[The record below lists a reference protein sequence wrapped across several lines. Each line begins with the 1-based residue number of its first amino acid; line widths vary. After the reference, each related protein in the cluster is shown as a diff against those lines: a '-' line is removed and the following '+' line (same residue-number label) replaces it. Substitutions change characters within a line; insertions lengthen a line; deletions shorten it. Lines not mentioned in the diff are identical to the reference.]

1 MDRRSWP
8 WKKKGSD
15 KSILVI
21 DSASADASHSQIEK
35 ESVKK
40 PKYVQISVEQYT
52 HFTGLE
58 EQVKT
63 YDVQIKSYEKQVETY
78 EERVKDFEEQIDAYD
93 EKVHEYEEQV
103 QRLNEDV
110 EDLNEK
116 LSTANDE
123 ITTKEALVKQ
133 HSKVAEDAVS
143 GWEKADAEALTLK
156 NTLETVTLS
165 KLTAED
171 RAAHLDGAL
180 KECMRQIRNL
190 KKDHEVKLHDV
201 ALSKTKQIEKLT
213 MEFEKRMCDYEQ
225 ELLRSAA
232 DSDALSRTL
241 QERSNMLVK
250 ISEEKSRADAEIE
263 TLKSNLEMCER
274 EIKSLKYE
282 VHVVSKELE
291 IRNEEKNMCIRS
303 AESANK
309 QHLEGVKKIAKLE
322 GECQRLRSLVRKKL
336 PGPAALA
343 QMKLEVE
350 NLGRD
355 SGDARQKRSPVKV
368 SSPCKSPGG
377 YSSTGSE
384 FSFENTQ
391 KFQKENEFLTERLL
405 AMEEETKMLKEALAK
420 RNSELLES
428 RDLCAQS
435 TSKIQSL
442 EAQLQQNNFQ
452 KSTLEVCPNLNTSN
466 PSSSISVSEDGN
478 DDSGSCSGSLS
489 TNPPQQTKKEKENAA
504 LERVESVSSHV
515 ELMDDFLEM
524 EKLACLPN
532 QPSSNGSMDS
542 KDCSGDQKS
551 ELVILDAHTELEES
565 DRGSP
570 AAVMEFRSRLSKVIE
585 SVSTDADLQKIV
597 ADINFI
603 LKDVNACMDQEK
615 PSEVQVHPEEVSDLC
630 PEQNL
635 VEDCHLA
642 EQKLQSIIHQ
652 DLKIAVSR
660 IHDFVLLLRNE
671 VRAGHQDTAI
681 EGNDFVELIEGF
693 SVTFNHVLS
702 GDKTL
707 DDFVSNLANVF
718 NEAMELKVNFRGR
731 ASSEV
736 ETLSPDCIDKVALP
750 ESKVVDK
757 DSSQEIYQ
765 NGCVHNEPGVPCDE
779 NRVLGYETDSKL
791 QEIEELK
798 SEKEKMAMDIEELKF
813 QLQESEQLLAD
824 TRSQC
829 DSAQRSNNL
838 ADTQLRCMTESYRS
852 LESRAA
858 DLEIDVNQ
866 LKEKI
871 RKLEN
876 ELEDEKRNHQEA
888 IVRCHELEEHIQRH
902 TSLVAEDD
910 EEADIKGKQER
921 ELSAAAEKLAEC
933 QETIFVLGKQ
943 LKSFRPQP
951 EQVRSPQRQN
961 ESYSEEELGNTTTSV
976 PKNYTAEVEGDS
988 AETCVNEVPRY
999 MESPKCP
1006 SDSETSDTITSPS
1019 RVGSR
1024 LSRSGSSG
1032 NPTPEKASR
1041 GISRFFS
1048 SKSGY

>member
-8 WKKKGSD
+8 WKKKSSE
-15 KSILVI
+15 KSTLVI
-21 DSASADASHSQIEK
+21 DSAADTSNSQIEK
-35 ESVKK
+35 ETIKK
-40 PKYVQISVEQYT
+40 PKYVQISVEQYS

-58 EQVKT
+58 EQIKT
-63 YDVQIKSYEKQVETY
+63 NDVQIKTYESQVESYEKQ
-78 EERVKDFEEQIDAYD
+78 VKDFEEQIDAYD
-93 EKVHEYEEQV
+93 EKVHECDEQV
-103 QRLNEDV
+103 EKLNADID
-110 EDLNEK
+110 DLNEK
-116 LSTANDE
+116 LSAANAE
-123 ITTKEALVKQ
+123 LVTKETLVKQ

-156 NTLETVTLS
+156 NTLESVTLL

-201 ALSKTKQIEKLT
+201 ALSKTKQIEKIT
-213 MEFEKRMCDYEQ
+213 MEFEKRISDYEQ

-250 ISEEKSRADAEIE
+250 ISEEKSRCDAEIE

-303 AESANK
+303 AEVANK

-322 GECQRLRSLVRKKL
+322 AECQRLRSLVRKKL

-350 NLGRD
+350 NLG
-355 SGDARQKRSPVKV
+355 GDTRLKKSPVKP
-368 SSPCKSPGG
+368 SSPCKSPRG
-377 YSSTGSE
+377 YSSSGSE
-384 FSFENTQ
+384 FFLDSSQ

-428 RDLCAQS
+428 RNLCAQS
-435 TSKIQSL
+435 TSKLQSL
-442 EAQLQQNNFQ
+442 KAQLQQNHSQ
-452 KSTLEVCPNLNTSN
+452 KSSLEVCPNVNTSN

-489 TNPPQQTKKEKENAA
+489 TTQSQQTKKEKDTAA
-504 LERVESVSSHV
+504 LERVESVNSHV

-532 QPSSNGSMDS
+532 QSNGN
-542 KDCSGDQKS
+542 GTIDQKS
-551 ELVILDAHTELEES
+551 ELVVLEAHSELEES

-570 AAVMEFRSRLSKVIE
+570 AVMEFRSRLSKVLE
-585 SVSTDADLQKIV
+585 SVSTGADLQKIV
-597 ADINFI
+597 GDIKCI
-603 LKDVNACMDQEK
+603 LQDVNACMDQDK
-615 PSEVQVHPEEVSDLC
+615 PSEVQIHPEEKA
-630 PEQNL
+630 
-635 VEDCHLA
+635 DCDLA
-642 EQKLQSIIHQ
+642 EQKLQSIQ
-652 DLKIAVSR
+652 PDLKNAVSR

-671 VRAGHQDTAI
+671 VKAGQETDI
-681 EGNDFVELIEGF
+681 EGNDFVELIKGF
-693 SVTFNHVLS
+693 SITFNHVLS
-702 GDKTL
+702 GDKNM
-707 DDFVSNLANVF
+707 DDFVLDLANVF
-718 NEAMELKVNFRGR
+718 NEAMELKITFRNLV
-731 ASSEV
+731 SSEV
-736 ETLSPDCIDKVALP
+736 ETLSPDCVDKVALP
-750 ESKVVDK
+750 ESKVLDK
-757 DSSQEIYQ
+757 DSSKEIYQ
-765 NGCVHNEPGVPCDE
+765 NGCVHNEPETPCEE
-779 NRVLGYETDSKL
+779 NRVLEYESDSKL

-798 SEKEKMAMDIEELKF
+798 SEKEKLAVDIEELKL
-813 QLQESEQLLAD
+813 QLQESEQMLANI
-824 TRSQC
+824 RSQFE
-829 DSAQRSNNL
+829 SAQRSNSL

-852 LESRAA
+852 LETRAA
-858 DLEIDVNQ
+858 ELEIDVNQ

-871 RKLEN
+871 RKLES

-888 IVRCHELEEHIQRH
+888 IVRCHELEAHIQRNRN

-910 EEADIKGKQER
+910 EEADIKAKQER

-951 EQVRSPQRQN
+951 EKMRSPQKQT
-961 ESYSEEELGNTTTSV
+961 ESYSDEEQLGITTTTSV
-976 PKNYTAEVEGDS
+976 PKNYTVVDEGDS
-988 AETCVNEVPRY
+988 ADTWFNEVPRF

-1006 SDSETSDTITSPS
+1006 SDSETSDTMTSPS

-1024 LSRSGSSG
+1024 LSRSGSSN

>member
-116 LSTANDE
+116 LSAANEE

-201 ALSKTKQIEKLT
+201 ALGKTKQIEKIT

-384 FSFENTQ
+384 FSLDSLQ
-391 KFQKENEFLTERLL
+391 KFQKENEFLTERLV

-435 TSKIQSL
+435 TSKLQSL
-442 EAQLQQNNFQ
+442 EAQLQQNNSQ
-452 KSTLEVCPNLNTSN
+452 KSSLEVCPNLNTSN

-489 TNPPQQTKKEKENAA
+489 TNPPQQTKKENAA

-542 KDCSGDQKS
+542 KDCSVDQKP
-551 ELVILDAHTELEES
+551 EQVTLDAHTELEES

-597 ADINFI
+597 ADINCI
-603 LKDVNACMDQEK
+603 LQDVNACMDQEK

-707 DDFVSNLANVF
+707 DDFVSNLANVL
-718 NEAMELKVNFRGR
+718 NEAMELKVNFRGL

-736 ETLSPDCIDKVALP
+736 ETLSPDCIDIVALP

-951 EQVRSPQRQN
+951 EQLRSPQRQN
-961 ESYSEEELGNTTTSV
+961 ESYSEEELGTTTTSV
-976 PKNYTAEVEGDS
+976 PKNYTTVDEGDS
-988 AETCVNEVPRY
+988 AETYINEVPRY

-1006 SDSETSDTITSPS
+1006 SDSETSDTVTSPS

>member
-8 WKKKGSD
+8 WKKKSSD

-21 DSASADASHSQIEK
+21 DSASADAASLSQIEK

-58 EQVKT
+58 EQIKT
-63 YDVQIKSYEKQVETY
+63 YDVQIESYDVKVKSYEKQVETY
-78 EERVKDFEEQIDAYD
+78 EEKVKDFEEQIDAYD
-93 EKVHEYEEQV
+93 EKVHEYDEQV
-103 QRLNEDV
+103 QRLNEDI

-116 LSTANDE
+116 LSSANEE
-123 ITTKEALVKQ
+123 IATKEALVKQ

-143 GWEKADAEALTLK
+143 GWEKADAEVLTLK

-190 KKDHEVKLHDV
+190 KKDHEVKMHEV
-201 ALSKTKQIEKLT
+201 ALSKTKQIEKIT

-250 ISEEKSRADAEIE
+250 MSEEKSRADAEIE

-309 QHLEGVKKIAKLE
+309 QHLEGVKKITKLE
-322 GECQRLRSLVRKKL
+322 AECQRLRSLVRKKL

-355 SGDARQKRSPVKV
+355 SGDARQKRSPVKA

-384 FSFENTQ
+384 FSLDSSQ

-428 RDLCAQS
+428 RNLCAQS
-435 TSKIQSL
+435 TSKLQSL
-442 EAQLQQNNFQ
+442 EAQLQQNNSQ
-452 KSTLEVCPNLNTSN
+452 KSSLEVCPNLNTSN

-489 TNPPQQTKKEKENAA
+489 TNPSHQTKKEKEMAA
-504 LERVESVSSHV
+504 LERGESINSHV

-532 QPSSNGSMDS
+532 QSSSNGSMDS
-542 KDCSGDQKS
+542 KDFSGDQKS
-551 ELVILDAHTELEES
+551 ELVILDGHTELEES

-570 AAVMEFRSRLSKVIE
+570 AAVMEFKSRLSKVIE
-585 SVSTDADLQKIV
+585 SVSTDVDLQKIA
-597 ADINFI
+597 ADIKCI
-603 LKDVNACMDQEK
+603 LQDVNACMDQEK

-630 PEQNL
+630 PEQSL

-642 EQKLQSIIHQ
+642 EQKLQSIHH
-652 DLKIAVSR
+652 DLKNAVSR

-671 VRAGHQDTAI
+671 VKIGQDTAI

-693 SVTFNHVLS
+693 SVTFNHVLC
-702 GDKTL
+702 GDKNL
-707 DDFVSNLANVF
+707 DDFVLNLANVF
-718 NEAMELKVNFRGR
+718 NEAMELKVNFRGL

-736 ETLSPDCIDKVALP
+736 ETLSQDCIDKVALP

-779 NRVLGYETDSKL
+779 NRVSGYESDSKL

-798 SEKEKMAMDIEELKF
+798 SEKEKMAVDIEGMKI

-824 TRSQC
+824 IRSQC

-871 RKLEN
+871 GKLEN

-888 IVRCHELEEHIQRH
+888 IVRCHELEEHIQR
-902 TSLVAEDD
+902 
-910 EEADIKGKQER
+910 
-921 ELSAAAEKLAEC
+921 
-933 QETIFVLGKQ
+933 
-943 LKSFRPQP
+943 
-951 EQVRSPQRQN
+951 
-961 ESYSEEELGNTTTSV
+961 
-976 PKNYTAEVEGDS
+976 
-988 AETCVNEVPRY
+988 
-999 MESPKCP
+999 
-1006 SDSETSDTITSPS
+1006 
-1019 RVGSR
+1019 
-1024 LSRSGSSG
+1024 
-1032 NPTPEKASR
+1032 
-1041 GISRFFS
+1041 
-1048 SKSGY
+1048 

>member
-116 LSTANDE
+116 LSAANEE

-201 ALSKTKQIEKLT
+201 ALGKTKQIEKIT

-384 FSFENTQ
+384 FSLDSLQ
-391 KFQKENEFLTERLL
+391 KFQKENEFLTERLV

-435 TSKIQSL
+435 TSKLQSL
-442 EAQLQQNNFQ
+442 EAQLQQNNSQ
-452 KSTLEVCPNLNTSN
+452 KSSLEVCPNLNTSN

-489 TNPPQQTKKEKENAA
+489 TNPPQQTKKENAA

-542 KDCSGDQKS
+542 KDCSVDQKP
-551 ELVILDAHTELEES
+551 EQVTLDAHTELEES

-597 ADINFI
+597 ADINCI
-603 LKDVNACMDQEK
+603 LQDVNACMDQEK

-707 DDFVSNLANVF
+707 DDFVSNLANVL
-718 NEAMELKVNFRGR
+718 NEAMELKVNFRGL

-736 ETLSPDCIDKVALP
+736 ETLSPDCIDIVALP

-888 IVRCHELEEHIQRH
+888 IVRCHELEEHIQSNRH

-951 EQVRSPQRQN
+951 EQLRSPQRQN
-961 ESYSEEELGNTTTSV
+961 ESYSEEELGTTTTSV
-976 PKNYTAEVEGDS
+976 PKNYTTVDEGDS
-988 AETCVNEVPRY
+988 AETYINEVPRY

-1006 SDSETSDTITSPS
+1006 SDSETSDTVTSPS

>member
-8 WKKKGSD
+8 WKKKASD

-21 DSASADASHSQIEK
+21 DSAADASHSQIDK
-35 ESVKK
+35 EAIKK

-58 EQVKT
+58 EQIKS
-63 YDVQIKSYEKQVETY
+63 YDVQIKGYDVQVKTYENQVESYEEQ
-78 EERVKDFEEQIDAYD
+78 VKDFEEQIDAYD

-103 QRLNEDV
+103 QKLNEDV

-116 LSTANDE
+116 LSVANEE
-123 ITTKEALVKQ
+123 IVTKEALVKQ

-143 GWEKADAEALTLK
+143 GWEKADAEALALK
-156 NTLETVTLS
+156 NTLESVTLS

-201 ALSKTKQIEKLT
+201 ALSKTKQIEKMT

-250 ISEEKSRADAEIE
+250 VSEEKSRADAEIE

-322 GECQRLRSLVRKKL
+322 AECQRLRSLVRKKL

-384 FSFENTQ
+384 FSLDNAQ

-428 RDLCAQS
+428 RNLCAQS
-435 TSKIQSL
+435 TSKLQSL
-442 EAQLQQNNFQ
+442 EAQLQQNNSQ
-452 KSTLEVCPNLNTSN
+452 KSSLEVCPNLNTSN

-489 TNPPQQTKKEKENAA
+489 TNPSQQIKKEKDMAA
-504 LERVESVSSHV
+504 LERVESVNSHV

-532 QPSSNGSMDS
+532 LSSSNGSIDS
-542 KDCSGDQKS
+542 KDGSGDQKS
-551 ELVILDAHTELEES
+551 EMVILDAHTDLEDS

-570 AAVMEFRSRLSKVIE
+570 AVMKFRSRLSKVLE
-585 SVSTDADLQKIV
+585 SVSPDADIQKIV
-597 ADINFI
+597 GDIKCI
-603 LKDVNACMDQEK
+603 LQDVNACMDQEK
-615 PSEVQVHPEEVSDLC
+615 PSEVHVHPEEVSDLC

-642 EQKLQSIIHQ
+642 EQKLQSIHQ
-652 DLKIAVSR
+652 DLKNAVSR

-671 VRAGHQDTAI
+671 VKAGQDTSI

-702 GDKTL
+702 GDKSL

-718 NEAMELKVNFRGR
+718 NEAMERKVSFRGL

-779 NRVLGYETDSKL
+779 NRVSGYESDSKL
-791 QEIEELK
+791 QEIEELR
-798 SEKEKMAMDIEELKF
+798 SEKEKMAVDIEGLKC

-824 TRSQC
+824 IRSQF
-829 DSAQRSNNL
+829 DSAQRSNRL

-871 RKLEN
+871 QKLEN
-876 ELEDEKRNHQEA
+876 ELEDEKCNHQEA
-888 IVRCHELEEHIQRH
+888 ILRCHELEEHIQRN

-910 EEADIKGKQER
+910 EEADIKSKQER

-951 EQVRSPQRQN
+951 EQMRSPQTRN
-961 ESYSEEELGNTTTSV
+961 ESYSEEEELGTTTTSV
-976 PKNYTAEVEGDS
+976 PKNYAVVDEGDS
-988 AETCVNEVPRY
+988 VNEVPRF

-1006 SDSETSDTITSPS
+1006 SDSETSDTTTSPS

-1024 LSRSGSSG
+1024 LSRSGSST
-1032 NPTPEKASR
+1032 NATPEKASR

>member
-8 WKKKGSD
+8 WKKKASD

-21 DSASADASHSQIEK
+21 DSAADASHSQIEK
-35 ESVKK
+35 EAIKK

-52 HFTGLE
+52 HFT
-58 EQVKT
+58 
-63 YDVQIKSYEKQVETY
+63 
-78 EERVKDFEEQIDAYD
+78 EQIDAYD

-103 QRLNEDV
+103 QKLNEDIA
-110 EDLNEK
+110 DLNEK
-116 LSTANDE
+116 FSVANEE
-123 ITTKEALVKQ
+123 IVTKEALVKQ

-143 GWEKADAEALTLK
+143 GWEKADAEVLTLK
-156 NTLETVTLS
+156 NTLESVTLS

-201 ALSKTKQIEKLT
+201 ALSKTKQIEKMT

-250 ISEEKSRADAEIE
+250 VSEEKSRADAEIE

-322 GECQRLRSLVRKKL
+322 AECQRLRSLVRKKL

-384 FSFENTQ
+384 FSLDNSQ

-428 RDLCAQS
+428 RNLCAQS
-435 TSKIQSL
+435 TSKLQSL
-442 EAQLQQNNFQ
+442 EAQLQQNNSQ
-452 KSTLEVCPNLNTSN
+452 KSSLEVCPNLNTSN

-478 DDSGSCSGSLS
+478 DDSGSCSESLS
-489 TNPPQQTKKEKENAA
+489 TNPSQQNKKEKEMAA
-504 LERVESVSSHV
+504 LERVESVNSHV

-532 QPSSNGSMDS
+532 QSSSNGSMDS
-542 KDCSGDQKS
+542 KDGSGDQKS
-551 ELVILDAHTELEES
+551 KVVILEAHTELEES
-565 DRGSP
+565 NRGSP
-570 AAVMEFRSRLSKVIE
+570 GEVMEFRSRLLKVLE
-585 SVSTDADLQKIV
+585 SVSTDTDLQKIV
-597 ADINFI
+597 GDIKCI
-603 LKDVNACMDQEK
+603 LQDVNACMDQEK

-630 PEQNL
+630 AEQNL

-642 EQKLQSIIHQ
+642 EQKLQSVHQ
-652 DLKIAVSR
+652 DLKNAVSR
-660 IHDFVLLLRNE
+660 IYDFVLLLRNE
-671 VRAGHQDTAI
+671 VRAGQDTAI
-681 EGNDFVELIEGF
+681 EGNDFVELIQGF
-693 SVTFNHVLS
+693 SVTFNQVLS
-702 GDKTL
+702 GDKKL
-707 DDFVSNLANVF
+707 DDFVSELANVF
-718 NEAMELKVNFRGR
+718 NEAMELKVNFRGL

-757 DSSQEIYQ
+757 DSSQEIYE

-779 NRVLGYETDSKL
+779 NRVLGYESDSRL

-798 SEKEKMAMDIEELKF
+798 SEKEKMALDIEGLKF

-824 TRSQC
+824 IRSQF
-829 DSAQRSNNL
+829 DSAQRSNRL

-866 LKEKI
+866 LKENI

-888 IVRCHELEEHIQRH
+888 TVRCHELEEHIQRH
-902 TSLVAEDD
+902 RNTSLVAEDD
-910 EEADIKGKQER
+910 EEADIKSKQER

-951 EQVRSPQRQN
+951 EQLRSPKRQN
-961 ESYSEEELGNTTTSV
+961 ESYSEEEEPGTTTTSV
-976 PKNYTAEVEGDS
+976 PKNYAVADEGDS
-988 AETCVNEVPRY
+988 TETWVNEVPRF

-1006 SDSETSDTITSPS
+1006 SDSENSDTMTSPS

-1024 LSRSGSSG
+1024 LTRSGSST
-1032 NPTPEKASR
+1032 NATPEKPSR